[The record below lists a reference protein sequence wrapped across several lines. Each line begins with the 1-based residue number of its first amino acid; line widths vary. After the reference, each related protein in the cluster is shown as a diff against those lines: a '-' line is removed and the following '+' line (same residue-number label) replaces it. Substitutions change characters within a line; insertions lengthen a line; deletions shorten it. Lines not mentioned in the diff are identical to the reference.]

1 MDVFFFFAPK
11 KILKEITI
19 PGARA
24 RREGEKVQLC
34 FDTQRLGSTKVPPT
48 SRGST
53 VNPGAIYVP
62 LTTNPQESR
71 EPDDP
76 GLTLNPLKTNI
87 NGWKIPAMN
96 EDVRI
101 LVKMW
106 DFPMLC

>member
-1 MDVFFFFAPK
+1 M
-11 KILKEITI
+11 EIPI
-19 PGARA
+19 KM
-24 RREGEKVQLC
+24 E
-34 FDTQRLGSTKVPPT
+34 DLGVPLFLET
-48 SRGST
+48 S
-53 VNPGAIYVP
+53 IYVP
-62 LTTNPQESR
+62 LTTNPPGNESR